1 MNIHIKSN
9 YQVAAR
15 SIFTM
20 LAAAVL
26 LVLPT
31 GCTSNS
37 ELADGAELTTL
48 TPLSSINLKTSV
60 STGAAKSTKIVTTRN
75 LPLLYNYYMV
85 EASFEGHDG
94 STADKPISVGY
105 YRSVDGMDLA
115 TLTNLSVGKGT
126 ITDLNLV
133 PISVADLA
141 MVGITPLGTRAD
153 GSLLVPASGEF
164 NLRLHGYA
172 APFDGALPANMNAIL
187 LNGTDSYYTN
197 LYTFWTGKV
206 KMSGTSLIATADL
219 ATADGAAPGN
229 GAILLRYPY
238 AMVNFNIIGAYGE
251 ATATQP
257 YLDAKFTFSVE
268 SSLAKALNVKWQ
280 SVPQSSGV
288 SAFQS
293 PWILNES
300 TNSFSWGSTENLT
313 VYGLAVT
320 TANKESIATNGAYY
334 KEGQTLFTLMGKSG
348 PYNGKTYDIVV
359 PACGITFWA
368 GHIYTYTIRL
378 TESKAVIESVT
389 VGGFTNE
396 GDYNIDLNGKVT
408 GSNPT

>member
-1 MNIHIKSN
+1 MNLAKQSDGKSWKSSN
-9 YQVAAR
+9 AEYLLSAA
-15 SIFTM
+15 
-20 LAAAVL
+20 
-26 LVLPT
+26 
-31 GCTSNS
+31 
-37 ELADGAELTTL
+37 
-48 TPLSSINLKTSV
+48 
-60 STGAAKSTKIVTTRN
+60 
-75 LPLLYNYYMV
+75 
-85 EASFEGHDG
+85 DG
-94 STADKPISVGY
+94 STLTVSITNSTGTKSYSFSCDDQLQANYQLNICGTYSAKSGITLTGSITGALWAGERNINFSFDENGSSKDPDSNPNDNTIPDAGSLYHVMGKLIVKLQSDGTYTADQLKA
-105 YRSVDGMDLA
+105 A
-115 TLTNLSVGKGT
+115 TLAFTSAKYV
-126 ITDLNLV
+126 
-133 PISVADLA
+133 
-141 MVGITPLGTRAD
+141 
-153 GSLLVPASGEF
+153 SG
-164 NLRLHGYA
+164 HGYA

-359 PACGITFWA
+359 PAWCCLPVWLPLA
-368 GHIYTYTIRL
+368 GTKTLPVQTTVNRCRL
-378 TESKAVIESVT
+378 V
-389 VGGFTNE
+389 
-396 GDYNIDLNGKVT
+396 
-408 GSNPT
+408 